1 MESKDNFLPDNFLI
15 IVDKNKINHPAP
27 LPNFSQLKKMTI
39 NFSSQLR
46 KMNLPSF
53 KDFYSCQ
60 GLVYNDNNEYLTNE
74 EVIEKVSLLTVFG
87 IKYKYLNRK
96 KCFPTKLTNEQ
107 LKLKKA
113 FVCLEIVKFNNTFT
127 PENDNYEALEKI
139 NQHFEETWKESEYS
153 IEDEYFIFAVLNL
166 GRLYS
171 EFDEKSKVEV
181 LSNKM
186 AKILECYLAKPE
198 VFKLHS
204 KCMNNCCSCN
214 RMGVPSLEVLRD
226 YMRSKLSVH
235 EIKWVDKLAFK
246 MNSVLSKIIINSDD
260 DVALFD
266 LQMAIKLYLKRRKKV
281 QNSKFIQTFI
291 CNKMFPFRIEYKN
304 ACKARL
310 DDATAKLNEE
320 TAKLKEETKVRDDYY
335 AMHKD
340 KEFYKKIKELHEN
353 VKKAQYKVNE
363 AEDKL
368 DEAHADFCEAIT
380 GMDDER

>member
-1 MESKDNFLPDNFLI
+1 M
-15 IVDKNKINHPAP
+15 
-27 LPNFSQLKKMTI
+27 
-39 NFSSQLR
+39 
-46 KMNLPSF
+46 
-53 KDFYSCQ
+53 
-60 GLVYNDNNEYLTNE
+60 
-74 EVIEKVSLLTVFG
+74 
-87 IKYKYLNRK
+87 
-96 KCFPTKLTNEQ
+96 
-107 LKLKKA
+107 
-113 FVCLEIVKFNNTFT
+113 
-127 PENDNYEALEKI
+127 
-139 NQHFEETWKESEYS
+139 
-153 IEDEYFIFAVLNL
+153 NL

-186 AKILECYLAKPE
+186 AEILKCYMAKPE

-204 KCMNNCCSCN
+204 RCMNNCCSRN

-291 CNKMFPFRIEYKN
+291 CNKMFPLRIEYKN

-320 TAKLKEETKVRDDYY
+320 MAKLKEETKVRDDYY